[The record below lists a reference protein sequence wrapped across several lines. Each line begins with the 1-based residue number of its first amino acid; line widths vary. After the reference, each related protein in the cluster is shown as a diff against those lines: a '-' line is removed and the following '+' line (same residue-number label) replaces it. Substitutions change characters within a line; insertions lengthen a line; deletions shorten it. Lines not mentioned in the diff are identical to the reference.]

1 MSLLVPCAAPVIPA
15 LPNTGLD
22 VWLMTGVGGIV
33 VAGGITA
40 VIMAKTLK
48 GKLTALALPVFAVAG
63 LALGNP
69 QPSIAATGAPTV
81 TTEISV
87 GSSGPTLGTDTIS
100 LQTDAVFNNPENCGT
115 LTYQWETN
123 TTYNGPFSATGEATS
138 AFVPF
143 SAEDCGPYNRGRVK
157 VTLTN
162 NSGSVSSTSNDS
174 YLCD

>member
-1 MSLLVPCAAPVIPA
+1 MA
-15 LPNTGLD
+15 
-22 VWLMTGVGGIV
+22 GVGGIV

-69 QPSIAATGAPTV
+69 QPSQAATGAPTV
-81 TTEISV
+81 TTQIAV
-87 GSSGPTLGTDTIS
+87 GSSGPSGGIDTIN

-123 TTYNGPFSATGEATS
+123 TSWDGPYSVTGAATS
-138 AFVPF
+138 AFAPF
-143 SAEDCGPYNRGRVK
+143 SAQDCGPYRQGRVK

-162 NSGSVSSTSNDS
+162 NSGSATSTSNAS